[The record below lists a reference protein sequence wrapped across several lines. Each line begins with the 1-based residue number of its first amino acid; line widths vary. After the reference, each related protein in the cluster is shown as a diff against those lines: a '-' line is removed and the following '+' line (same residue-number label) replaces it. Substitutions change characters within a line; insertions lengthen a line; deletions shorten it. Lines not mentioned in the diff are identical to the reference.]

1 MSNVEQHP
9 EEAVSVTEPGVGP
22 ELLEPREVPLG
33 GQRALLVRR
42 TLPQRARSLI
52 GAWCFADSFGPTPA
66 STARTMDTRPH
77 PRTGLQTVSW
87 LYAGKVEHRDSL
99 GNLAYVVPGQVNLM
113 TAGRGIQ
120 HSEVSTED
128 ARGLRGVQLWVALP
142 EAHRWTEPLFEHWV
156 PHPVTHGA
164 ATVRV
169 FLGELLG
176 QSAPLTTF
184 SPLVAAQID
193 LPAGGEVRL
202 PANPAFEHG
211 LLVDTGEPALNGI
224 EVGVGQLCY
233 VPPGSEELVIR
244 AGHAAVR
251 GVLIGG
257 EPLGEEIVMWWNFV
271 GRSHDEI
278 VTFRQEWQSEVIGGP
293 DPAGR
298 FGVVSGYDGDPLPA
312 PVLPKATI
320 QPRR

>member
-1 MSNVEQHP
+1 M
-9 EEAVSVTEPGVGP
+9 TEPAVGP
-22 ELLEPREVPLG
+22 ELLQPREVPLG
-33 GQRALLVRR
+33 GQRALMVRR

-66 STARTMDTRPH
+66 ASARTMDTRPH
-77 PRTGLQTVSW
+77 PHTGLQTVSW

-99 GNLAYVVPGQVNLM
+99 GSLAYIVPGQVNLM

-128 ARGLRGVQLWVALP
+128 ARGLHGVQLWVALP
-142 EAHRWTEPLFEHWV
+142 DASRGTEPLFEHYV
-156 PHPVTHGA
+156 PHPLTHGD

-176 QSAPLTTF
+176 LSAPLTTF
-184 SPLVAAQID
+184 SPLVGAQID

-202 PANPAFEHG
+202 PVDPAFEHG
-211 LLVDTGEPALNGI
+211 LLIDAGEPALNG
-224 EVGVGQLCY
+224 VVVAADQLCY
-233 VPPGSEELVIR
+233 VPKGSDELVIR
-244 AGHAAVR
+244 AGDAAVR
-251 GVLIGG
+251 GLLIGG

-278 VTFRQEWQSEVIGGP
+278 VGFRQEWQAEVIAAG

-298 FGVVSGYDGDPLPA
+298 FGVVRGYDGDPLPA
-312 PVLPKATI
+312 PVLPNAAL
-320 QPRR
+320 QPRH